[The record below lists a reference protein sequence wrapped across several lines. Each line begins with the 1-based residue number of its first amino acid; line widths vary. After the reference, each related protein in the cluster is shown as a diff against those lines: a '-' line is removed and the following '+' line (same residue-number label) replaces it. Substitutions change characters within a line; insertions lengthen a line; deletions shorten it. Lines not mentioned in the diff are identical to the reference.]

1 LRSVWSVCALV
12 CLSFFLPSLVRIGLG
27 FFACISIDKPGS
39 QYATANA
46 KHGYFA
52 SSIQQACYAGWHR
65 KYALSLGVVTCV
77 MFCVGIPVGLWVLLY
92 RNRSKVDASTPSRLS
107 FLFRAHH
114 PQRYYY
120 EVVITLQI
128 LAGMAISVFSL
139 SLGSYCS
146 LLLLNTAFVL
156 FGSMELIFKP
166 YMCRL
171 VQRMSL
177 LSCACL
183 YFTTQMNL
191 TLITN
196 GSVTA
201 PTTYAEFAGA
211 LGMLVN
217 LLFVS
222 TCLAFMVSHS
232 PAAKAA
238 SKLWARVM
246 VCFGV
251 RKGSTSKLS
260 GNKATESVQAATL
273 PVQLEPRTGP

>member
-1 LRSVWSVCALV
+1 MTDTMQEIVQQSSSGDCHTR
-12 CLSFFLPSLVRIGLG
+12 R
-27 FFACISIDKPGS
+27 GS
-39 QYATANA
+39 DHFSTAT
-46 KHGYFA
+46 
-52 SSIQQACYAGWHR
+52 
-65 KYALSLGVVTCV
+65 T
-77 MFCVGIPVGLWVLLY
+77 IP
-92 RNRSKVDASTPSRLS
+92 
-107 FLFRAHH
+107 
-114 PQRYYY
+114 
-120 EVVITLQI
+120 
-128 LAGMAISVFSL
+128 
-139 SLGSYCS
+139 
-146 LLLLNTAFVL
+146 
-156 FGSMELIFKP
+156 
-166 YMCRL
+166 
-171 VQRMSL
+171 
-177 LSCACL
+177 
-183 YFTTQMNL
+183 
-191 TLITN
+191 ITN

-201 PTTYAEFAGA
+201 PATYAEFAEFAGA